1 MDKIR
6 AHVVISGMVQGV
18 FFRSHAVHQATS
30 LGLTGWVKNL
40 DDGSVEAVFEGDKS
54 QVEKMIKW
62 CHKGPSMAIV
72 EKADIKYEDYR
83 GEFRSFNVS
92 Y

>member
-1 MDKIR
+1 MSNIR
-6 AHVVISGMVQGV
+6 AHVIISGMVQGV
-18 FFRSHAVHQATS
+18 FFRSHAVHQAVS

-40 DDGSVEAVFEGDKS
+40 DDGSVEAVFEGDKV
-54 QVEKMIKW
+54 QVETMVKW

-72 EKADIKYEDYR
+72 NKVDVRYENYM